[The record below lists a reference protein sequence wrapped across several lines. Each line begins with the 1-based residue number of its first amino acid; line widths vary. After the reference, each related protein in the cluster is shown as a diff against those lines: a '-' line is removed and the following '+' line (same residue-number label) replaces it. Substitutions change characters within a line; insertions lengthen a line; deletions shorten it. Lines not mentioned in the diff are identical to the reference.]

1 MWAIPYKWLT
11 LGCLGQFYPA
21 TGGKCKLPETYC
33 SEIGLLLAEDVAWQ
47 SFACHCNCWRGTIH
61 GQSTRFF
68 HFIEKWFKTAT
79 REIAWNLREIPSLT
93 VKYQV
98 YPWKC
103 VKLEPLEYDLFC
115 QICVLQTASTIPV
128 ASGFWVPFK
137 LKGEKLYFSKRV
149 RCMCCEF
156 NFFSQKSWFCCEIGI
171 GSWYLSSL
179 FWSNH

>member
-79 REIAWNLREIPSLT
+79 REIAWNLREIPSLP
-93 VKYQV
+93 VKVREIGAPGIRPILSNLCASNCLDYSCCQRILSSIQAER
-98 YPWKC
+98 WKTIFL
-103 VKLEPLEYDLFC
+103 KER
-115 QICVLQTASTIPV
+115 QMHVL
-128 ASGFWVPFK
+128 WVQ
-137 LKGEKLYFSKRV
+137 
-149 RCMCCEF
+149 
-156 NFFSQKSWFCCEIGI
+156 FFFTQKSWFCCEIGI